1 MSAASKWKILRNAI
15 TLGSRSLV
23 EPIYR
28 HFLGRSKNR
37 CDSKKKLVRKSEF
50 AKNSKRESS
59 LKRN

>member
-1 MSAASKWKILRNAI
+1 MEDFEERYNF
-15 TLGSRSLV
+15 RFEEPV